1 MALALLS
8 QRKMRRFSNKIFAAS
23 EASLRFYDLIE
34 FLEQKWKLRKSPKI
48 DDFWRENSNISN

>member
-48 DDFWRENSNISN
+48 DDF